1 MNQKIAFYLISVVLV
16 FFIGYSYS
24 QYNAEPPEPLIINL
38 DNSDEIKQY
47 KADIS
52 SLKLQLDELDT
63 QLINTLDELK
73 KNSRK
78 LLISSSKEKILEDE
92 INLIQKNL
100 TELESRLIQ
109 SDSTISMNE
118 MEINSLREQLQNSL
132 IELELSQFEIDL
144 LEEQLSRFLQE

>member
-24 QYNAEPPEPLIINL
+24 QYNAELPEPFIINL

-63 QLINTLDELK
+63 QLINALDELK
-73 KNSRK
+73 RTSKK

-92 INLIQKNL
+92 IC
-100 TELESRLIQ
+100 
-109 SDSTISMNE
+109 
-118 MEINSLREQLQNSL
+118 
-132 IELELSQFEIDL
+132 L
-144 LEEQLSRFLQE
+144 LYTSPSPRDATLSRMPSSA